1 MLKIDQFAAANKACV
16 DSVFGLAGQVLQVGE
31 QLVSLNLQATKKSLA
46 ELAETTQTAL
56 SAKSPAGLGTQ
67 GTVALQAA
75 TQKALAYAGQV
86 KDIVTAATANV
97 TKVTEN
103 AVKTSRNALATM
115 DA

>member
-1 MLKIDQFAAANKACV
+1 MLKIDQFAAANKGFV
-16 DSVFGLAGQVLQVGE
+16 DTVFSLARQVLQVGE
-31 QLVSLNLQATKKSLA
+31 QLVSLNLQASKTSLA
-46 ELAETTQTAL
+46 DFAETTRTAL
-56 SAKSPAGLGTQ
+56 SAKSPAELGTQ

-103 AVKTSRNALATM
+103 AVKTSRNALATI